1 MGQKTH
7 PIGFRLGIIKDWQAN
22 WFAAKPAG
30 YRKLVLEDLAIR
42 KTILSQYPDAGIS
55 RVEIERSSND
65 AVITIHTARPGI
77 VIGRGGQRVDD
88 LRRVLEGLTERRA
101 RLNVQ
106 EIRQPEMD
114 AYLVA
119 RSVADQL
126 ERRIAFRRAMRQAV
140 TRTMQAGAQGI
151 KIISSG
157 RLGGSDIARREKAME
172 GRVPLHTLRADID
185 YGLAEALTEYGKIG
199 VKVWIFKGEIL
210 TTSTRE
216 PEIEDIPTIEVMVTA
231 EEEPAEDAVTVE
243 DMPSVEVTVTAEEV
257 TVEAAATVE
266 DMPPAEV
273 TVTAEEVTVE
283 AAATVEDIPPAEVTV
298 TAEEGAVEAVATVED
313 VQPQEVTVTAE
324 EGAVE
329 AVAAV
334 EDVQPKRSRRKP
346 KKEPV
351 EDATT
356 VEDMPTG
363 EVTVTAEEE
372 AAEAVAAEEDVKPK
386 RSRRK
391 PKKEPVEDAT
401 TVEDMPTGE
410 VTVTAEEEAAEAVAA
425 EEDVKPKRSRRKP
438 KKEPVENA
446 TTEES

>member
-231 EEEPAEDAVTVE
+231 EE
-243 DMPSVEVTVTAEEV
+243 V
-257 TVEAAATVE
+257 TVEAAATVD

-298 TAEEGAVEAVATVED
+298 TDEEGVVEAVATVED

-351 EDATT
+351 DDATT
-356 VEDMPTG
+356 VEDIPTG
-363 EVTVTAEEE
+363 EVSTKAEEE
-372 AAEAVAAEEDVKPK
+372 PAEAVA
-386 RSRRK
+386 S
-391 PKKEPVEDAT
+391 
-401 TVEDMPTGE
+401 
-410 VTVTAEEEAAEAVAA
+410 